1 MKIIKIMTILILSL
15 NMITGCKKKEEQ
27 LDNIKVNLNDG
38 IIKEQQVEVFQ
49 FKNTSLIYE
58 NGMTSLETSV
68 TNTSN
73 KEEYLKEFN
82 IQILNRNGNEII
94 TLIGF
99 IGDNIKPGETKI
111 INSYCGEDLSTGT
124 NIIYTIKR

>member
-1 MKIIKIMTILILSL
+1 MKIFKIIIIFILSL
-15 NMITGCKKKEEQ
+15 NIITGCKKKEEQ
-27 LDNIKVNLNDG
+27 LDDVKVNINDG
-38 IIKEQQVEVFQ
+38 IIKEQQVEMFQ

-58 NGMTSLETSV
+58 DGTTTLETSV

-73 KEEYLKEFN
+73 NEEYLKEFN

-94 TLIGF
+94 TLVGF

-111 INSYCGEDLSTGT
+111 ISSYCGEDLSNGVS
-124 NIIYTIKR
+124 IIYTIKR